1 MKLDHDCIRDILLT
15 IEEMD
20 YTITGLTKNV
30 FEEQNRIQKYES
42 TQVLYTLKRLN
53 DAGFIN
59 VMFAKGEAFYH
70 FYNVHSMTYSGH
82 QLLDDIR
89 DDKVWK
95 ETKDKA
101 SKLSSVSIPVLQ
113 QIASSVVKQM
123 FGLQ

>member
-42 TQVLYTLKRLN
+42 IQVLYTLKRLN

>member
-42 TQVLYTLKRLN
+42 IQVLYTLKRLN

-70 FYNVHSMTYSGH
+70 FYNVHSLTYSGH